1 MQKIFVN
8 AENIC
13 WIVGRS
19 GRVWYKYRGA
29 PGSGP
34 VRDCEGGAAAQ
45 EVVAIV
51 WKHYTLIDFIRTQDL
66 KYLNMSYYAS
76 LRSEEIASFSCI
88 FLIHCCNVLSW
99 Q

>member
-13 WIVGRS
+13 WIVG
-19 GRVWYKYRGA
+19 GYKYGGA

-51 WKHYTLIDFIRTQDL
+51 WQHYTLIDFIRTQDL
-66 KYLNMSYYAS
+66 KYLNMPYYAR
-76 LRSEEIASFSCI
+76 LRSEAIASFECI
-88 FLIHCCNVLSW
+88 FLFYCIVAMLHLGNEHI
-99 Q
+99 